1 MSFYIYSRYVSD
13 IFKHTR
19 SAIYTIMVNQRIS
32 EPSSPNS
39 TNGDGDD
46 DNSNNILHGINNG
59 VVINW
64 NSYPTDANG
73 IEDDNNDD
81 DLTNQTAPIGYVLLG
96 SEVLHAADD
105 GGDDS
110 EADDDDALSVSENEQ
125 TGNPTINQND
135 SSIQS
140 LENDGDSINLDI
152 DVDQLLNRQLART
165 EFEPRGA
172 FSDSNLFVGTVED
185 TSHIE
190 LWNENTPPSTS
201 QITITPDEADKIKT
215 CMSNFQLP
223 VSRYP
228 PWATQIPEEL
238 WKAKLL
244 EKLGSKYKP

>member
-1 MSFYIYSRYVSD
+1 
-13 IFKHTR
+13 
-19 SAIYTIMVNQRIS
+19 MVNQRIS

-46 DNSNNILHGINNG
+46 NNNILNGVNNG

-64 NSYPTDANG
+64 SSYATDANG
-73 IEDDNNDD
+73 IEDDDDDDD
-81 DLTNQTAPIGYVLLG
+81 DLTNQIAPPIGYVLLG

-105 GGDDS
+105 GGGGDDS
-110 EADDDDALSVSENEQ
+110 EADDALSVSENESASAE
-125 TGNPTINQND
+125 NPAINQND
-135 SSIQS
+135 SCVQS
-140 LENDGDSINLDI
+140 LDSGADSVNLDI

-172 FSDSNLFVGTVED
+172 FSDSNLLVGTVED

-223 VSRYP
+223 LSRYP

>member
-1 MSFYIYSRYVSD
+1 
-13 IFKHTR
+13 
-19 SAIYTIMVNQRIS
+19 MVNQRIS

-110 EADDDDALSVSENEQ
+110 EADDDDDAL
-125 TGNPTINQND
+125 
-135 SSIQS
+135 
-140 LENDGDSINLDI
+140 
-152 DVDQLLNRQLART
+152 
-165 EFEPRGA
+165 
-172 FSDSNLFVGTVED
+172 SDSNLFVGTVED

-201 QITITPDEADKIKT
+201 QITITPGT
-215 CMSNFQLP
+215 L
-223 VSRYP
+223 
-228 PWATQIPEEL
+228 
-238 WKAKLL
+238 
-244 EKLGSKYKP
+244 